1 MYLCP
6 LPPQVNNAN
15 TKSDVCNLTELLCKR
30 EASQVPLAFCTV
42 TQGRAL
48 WLCLGAEGIQASE
61 GLNSEKHLQESS
73 WMRFLGESK
82 SCQRYG
88 QTLARHESTPGT
100 QTGPQH
106 PFLSLQAEPD
116 VIHRAQGK
124 LNVRL
129 EHKLVLTPR
138 SVLRH
143 VKHDAS
149 PTAIRELHCSYGKYL
164 HKSNNP
170 KCTP

>member
-1 MYLCP
+1 M
-6 LPPQVNNAN
+6 
-15 TKSDVCNLTELLCKR
+15 
-30 EASQVPLAFCTV
+30 PLAFCTV

-48 WLCLGAEGIQASE
+48 WLCLGAEGTQQPMHSHSAIT
-61 GLNSEKHLQESS
+61 GIRGTKLLEKHLQESS
-73 WMRFLGESK
+73 WMRFLDSK
-82 SCQRYG
+82 SCLRYG
-88 QTLARHESTPGT
+88 QTLALHERTPGA

-116 VIHRAQGK
+116 VIHCTQGK

-129 EHKLVLTPR
+129 EHKLVLTPH

-149 PTAIRELHCSYGKYL
+149 STAIRELHCSYGTYL

-170 KCTP
+170 KCTL